1 MTTPSRSVP
10 VRLLIFSGRPDPEWI
25 VEGDAL
31 DALAERARA
40 AVGKERAYPPQPGG
54 LGYRGFLVRNEAV
67 PDLPSEFLVFH
78 GAIIERPGPAARY
91 WRDAAGLEE
100 WLLDEARRHGHREVL
115 AAAGVWPPDTGTA

>member
-10 VRLLIFSGRPDPEWI
+10 VRLLIFSGRPDPEWS
-25 VEGDAL
+25 VDGDAL

-54 LGYRGFLVRNEAV
+54 LGYRGFLVRNDEAV
-67 PDLPSEFLVFH
+67 PELPSEFLVFH
-78 GAIIERPGPAARY
+78 GAIIERPGAAARY

-100 WLLDEARRHGHREVL
+100 WLLDDARRRGHGEIL
-115 AAAGVWPPDTGTA
+115 AAAGA